1 MLLLPMLIYLHPTLL
16 LFQSFIILM
25 IFGQAA
31 GFGELLEGIFDLRN
45 FGRGIS
51 KFFIPLYNGV

>member
-1 MLLLPMLIYLHPTLL
+1 MLIYLHPTLL